1 MLNNPVNFIHPGV
14 CNSPRILTRS
24 GGMAPRG
31 SSFMLNSTSISLLS
45 DGGKCGAPGAP
56 CIPGY
61 GADCKPCTDDDLDI
75 LTPNVLP
82 TTTGIAESVVYDLN
96 NGENFPG
103 QCGRIDVDLG
113 PEAGGFC
120 SGIVADGCVTRV
132 TGSKVDCSLLPDSS
146 ALQGASLVVAFPSI
160 DTNLIKDT
168 VTTTTFFNK

>member
-1 MLNNPVNFIHPGV
+1 
-14 CNSPRILTRS
+14 
-24 GGMAPRG
+24 
-31 SSFMLNSTSISLLS
+31 MLNSTSISLLS